1 MTQGVATKKGI
12 VITATILG
20 VITAASFSIWLIP
33 QHENTSLVI
42 SDYRGELDSIIER
55 DKIIMKEID
64 DDWKNLLTGSLSAD
78 DFIAR
83 AQTSASQINTLVSEI
98 IESRAPQEW
107 DESYLNYGESLKK
120 YDDYLTETI
129 VIANKMKGGISI
141 NDLKD
146 ELQKLDTI
154 RKESESFAIK
164 ANETKP

>member
-1 MTQGVATKKGI
+1 M
-12 VITATILG
+12 
-20 VITAASFSIWLIP
+20 
-33 QHENTSLVI
+33 N
-42 SDYRGELDSIIER
+42 
-55 DKIIMKEID
+55 EID
-64 DDWKNLLTGSLSAD
+64 DDWKNLIAGSLSFD

-83 AQTSASQINTLVSEI
+83 AQTSTSQINTLLSEI

-129 VIANKMKGGISI
+129 VIANKMKGGVSI

-146 ELQKLDTI
+146 ELQKLDI
-154 RKESESFAIK
+154 IKKESESFAIK

>member
-1 MTQGVATKKGI
+1 MTQGMATKKGI
-12 VITATILG
+12 IITATILG
-20 VITAASFSIWLIP
+20 VITVASFSIWLIP
-33 QHENTSLVI
+33 QHGGSSFVI
-42 SDYRGELDSIIER
+42 SDYRNELDSIIER
-55 DKIIMKEID
+55 HKVIMNEID
-64 DDWKNLLTGSLSAD
+64 DDWKNLIAGSLSFD

-83 AQTSASQINTLVSEI
+83 AQTSTSQINTLLSEI

-129 VIANKMKGGISI
+129 VIANKMKGGVSI

-146 ELQKLDTI
+146 ELQKLDI
-154 RKESESFAIK
+154 IKKESESFAIK